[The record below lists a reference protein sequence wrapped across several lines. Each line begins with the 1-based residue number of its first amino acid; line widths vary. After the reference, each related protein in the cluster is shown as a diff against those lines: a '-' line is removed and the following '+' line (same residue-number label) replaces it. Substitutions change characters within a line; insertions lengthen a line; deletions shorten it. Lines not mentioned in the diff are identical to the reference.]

1 MDKSSSSH
9 QSHPLIQ
16 LDHLLEEI
24 NQLRKSLLYSSSL
37 PHIQHF
43 DWNLVQDL
51 SDVSIRAEDIK
62 QECRRTDELKKT
74 DKNKNKNKNKNRYI
88 NESSGFTNFHIY
100 KKIDSIREQ
109 EEKDEDQE
117 RQQLHEKLDKVR
129 QDFVDIRHKYSQN

>member
-1 MDKSSSSH
+1 MDRSSPSH

-16 LDHLLEEI
+16 SDHLLEEI
-24 NQLRKSLLYSSSL
+24 NQLRKSLSCSSSL

-43 DWNLVQDL
+43 DWNLAQDL
-51 SDVSIRAEDIK
+51 SDVLIRAEDIR
-62 QECRRTDELKKT
+62 QECRQADESNKT
-74 DKNKNKNKNKNRYI
+74 DGNKKKNKNKNKNRYI

-117 RQQLHEKLDKVR
+117 RRQLYEKLDKVR
-129 QDFVDIRHKYSQN
+129 QDFVDIRHRYS